1 MVTWRPCEVRGH
13 CCWGCPGCR
22 APHSPHPLKRTAPD
36 GKFYCFVFFSCLLSW
51 WLFLVFWSFVCLLIT
66 CPFLLTPMMPLV
78 GSCWAVTKIVSAL
91 ILKRER
97 HVSLFL
103 QTSDNIPVHID
114 TGSGLDIIEVDI
126 TIFGDQ
132 VDHAVLLGHLEAR
145 SKNANRCVLLVHFK
159 HLVTSHI

>member
-1 MVTWRPCEVRGH
+1 M
-13 CCWGCPGCR
+13 
-22 APHSPHPLKRTAPD
+22 
-36 GKFYCFVFFSCLLSW
+36 
-51 WLFLVFWSFVCLLIT
+51 I
-66 CPFLLTPMMPLV
+66 PLV

-91 ILKRER
+91 ILNRER

-126 TIFGDQ
+126 AIFGDQ

>member
-1 MVTWRPCEVRGH
+1 M
-13 CCWGCPGCR
+13 
-22 APHSPHPLKRTAPD
+22 
-36 GKFYCFVFFSCLLSW
+36 
-51 WLFLVFWSFVCLLIT
+51 I
-66 CPFLLTPMMPLV
+66 PLV
-78 GSCWAVTKIVSAL
+78 GSCCAVTKIVSAL
-91 ILKRER
+91 ILNRD
-97 HVSLFL
+97 VSLFL